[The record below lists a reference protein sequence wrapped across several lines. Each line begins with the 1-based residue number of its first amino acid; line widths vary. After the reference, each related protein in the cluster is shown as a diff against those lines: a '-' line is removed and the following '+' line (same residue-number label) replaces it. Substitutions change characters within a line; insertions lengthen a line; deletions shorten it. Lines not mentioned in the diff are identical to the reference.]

1 MNATLTPVKMEAL
14 VTTQWAPTSATV
26 AQSSQVQTVT

>member
-14 VTTQWAPTSATV
+14 VTTQWAPMSV
-26 AQSSQVQTVT
+26 SVLQGSQVQTVT

>member
-14 VTTQWAPTSATV
+14 VTTQLAPILASALKDLPE
-26 AQSSQVQTVT
+26 QTVK

>member
-14 VTTQWAPTSATV
+14 VTTQLASTLASAL
-26 AQSSQVQTVT
+26 QRSLEQTVK

>member
-14 VTTQWAPTSATV
+14 AITQLAPTLVSALQDLP
-26 AQSSQVQTVT
+26 AQTVK